1 MKKKL
6 YIKPNVTC
14 FQFNCGK
21 NLMAGSTVETKVYSD
36 EFDPESMESLSR
48 KHSFWDDEEE

>member
-6 YIKPNVTC
+6 YIKPNVIC
-14 FQFNCGK
+14 FQFNCEK
-21 NLMAGSTVETKVYSD
+21 KLMAGSTVETKVYSD

-48 KHSFWDDEEE
+48 MHSFWDEGEE

>member
-6 YIKPNVTC
+6 YIKPNVIC
-14 FQFNCGK
+14 FQFNCRK